1 MEIIAQYNVNPDD
14 FALFVKLLPQK
25 LMFLVDSRPDRDHKV
40 VHRSAN
46 DEILITFIRRH
57 QPSAWK
63 PEFKV
68 FIEGE
73 NWGSLNGTLFDDVAA
88 LAYAIQK
95 RGLQQVEF

>member
-1 MEIIAQYNVNPDD
+1 MEMIAQYDVNPDD
-14 FALFVKLLPQK
+14 FALFAKLLPQK
-25 LMFLVDSRPDRDHKV
+25 LMFLMDLRPGKDHKV